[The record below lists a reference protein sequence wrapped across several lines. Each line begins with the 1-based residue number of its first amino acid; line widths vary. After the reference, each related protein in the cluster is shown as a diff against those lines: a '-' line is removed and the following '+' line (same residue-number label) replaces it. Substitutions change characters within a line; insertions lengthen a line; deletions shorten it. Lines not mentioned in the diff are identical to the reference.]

1 MKLDLPRNYL
11 VLAQQRL
18 EEGQLRDSLA
28 NGRRALENLI
38 NKLWKKLAKKYN
50 VHLSVSMRSPGKSP
64 ELMSTTQAL
73 RKFIDKNSIDEFE
86 NVASSLKILL
96 GMENKNPIEW
106 NYLNKGTHEEDRVEE
121 FDRTIVKEM
130 IGILEQIDDD
140 LTK

>member
-1 MKLDLPRNYL
+1 
-11 VLAQQRL
+11 
-18 EEGQLRDSLA
+18 
-28 NGRRALENLI
+28 
-38 NKLWKKLAKKYN
+38 
-50 VHLSVSMRSPGKSP
+50 MRSPGKSP